1 MLARTPTLHSS
12 TPTLTVT
19 DPRGLPVRS
28 VGYCRI
34 AQGGAAE
41 ARVNRTAHDP
51 AGRAIAQWDPRL
63 FSDAS
68 APANLVS
75 IYSLSGKVL
84 SSTSVDAGWRV
95 SLWGEADQRV
105 HSWDGRGSQRRL
117 EYDTL
122 LRPQA
127 VFEQEGELSFCSER
141 YLYGGAD
148 PGFVDRN
155 QCGQLIRHDDPAGT
169 GVFAEFGLMGQLLEQ
184 TEHFLRQL
192 DSLDWPEELLERNK
206 LLEPGAGAT
215 TRSRFNPLGDVL
227 EQSDAKGNRQSFSQ
241 TVGGQ
246 LRESQLQLKGPGSV
260 GAGLPANVSPRF
272 QSDPQLLVSAIQY
285 NAHGQTERETAGNG
299 VITTLEYRP
308 EDGRLIRLQARRSD
322 GGTLQ
327 DLNYCYDPVGNVL
340 SIADKAQPI
349 RYFANQRIDPISR
362 YVYDSLYQ
370 LIQATGWE
378 AGGPNKGPH
387 YSGFDDPA
395 PRANYRQ
402 TYCYDEGGNLL
413 KLTHDGPQHH
423 GRTLTAARHSNRCL
437 PEQNDG
443 PPSEAEIAAAFDANG
458 NLLNLQPGQALS
470 WDLRNQ
476 LKEVRPVA
484 RDSGLNDSEGYV
496 YGADGMRRRKVR
508 STQTNVR
515 TLNAEIRYLS
525 GLEIR
530 NHSGTGEV
538 LHVIVAQA
546 GRSSVRVLH
555 WETEPPKGIA
565 NNQLRYNAADHLGSC
580 TLELDSAGEVISQE
594 NYHPFGSTAWFA
606 GRGEVEASYKTVRY
620 SGKERDATGLYY
632 YGFRYYI
639 NWLQRWTNPDP
650 ALNLDGLNMFAFVGH
665 NPIRYVDKQGM
676 MKYEVANLF
685 RGTKVETPPAMREL
699 VQHNIAAPPHGMTV
713 NSTLHAGFEF
723 AYDMIWATKGLM
735 VLGAGNQIPDLLSS
749 QNGSESHAS
758 QVRDLSVVGRSR
770 YEHALAAGAGLCN
783 EFAGV
788 TAYLASSS
796 NRWPGLPVSITSFPG
811 HMFSLLGDSRISDPI
826 VMDSWVTYPIPHL
839 FSQSRYSAY
848 PVTSVDHSPR
858 MPGDPFYELDT
869 DVVDQLRTQH
879 YGNIQSLTGSDW
891 ITAIIEIELVLGRTQ
906 SNEVW
911 YQHTAMNHSQ
921 DLFAVS
927 DNLDHV
933 NFAEVPADQAPVI
946 EQSVVLARHFENSS
960 PLARLYKR
968 I

>member
-1 MLARTPTLHSS
+1 MLARTPILHRR

-19 DPRGLPVRS
+19 DPRGLTVRS

-34 AQGGAAE
+34 AQGGPAE

-68 APANLVS
+68 APANLTAV
-75 IYSLSGKVL
+75 YSPSGKVL

-95 SLWGEADQRV
+95 SLLGEADQRV

-127 VFEQEGELSFCSER
+127 VFEQAKGELSFCSER
-141 YLYGGAD
+141 YGYGGAD
-148 PGFVDRN
+148 PGFADRN

-169 GVFAEFGLMGQLLEQ
+169 GVFDEFGLMGQLLEQ
-184 TEHFLRQL
+184 TQHFLHQP

-227 EQSDAKGNRQSFSQ
+227 EQTDAKGNRQSFSQ

-246 LRESQLQLKGPGSV
+246 LRESHLQLKG
-260 GAGLPANVSPRF
+260 
-272 QSDPQLLVSAIQY
+272 QQKPQLLISAIQY
-285 NAHGQTERETAGNG
+285 NAHGQTEGETAGNG
-299 VITTLEYRP
+299 VTTTLEYRP

-340 SIADKAQPI
+340 SIEDKAQPI

-370 LIQATGWE
+370 LIEATGWE

-387 YSGFDDPA
+387 FSGFDDPA

-402 TYCYDEGGNLL
+402 TYRYDEGGNLL

-437 PEQNDG
+437 PEQNGG

-458 NLLNLQPGQALS
+458 NLLKLQPGQVLS

-484 RDSGLNDSEGYV
+484 RDSGLNDRERYS
-496 YGADGMRRRKVR
+496 YGADGMRRRKVH
-508 STQTNVR
+508 STQTNAR
-515 TLNAEIRYLS
+515 TLNAEVRYLP

-530 NHSGTGEV
+530 SHSGTGEV

-565 NNQLRYNAADHLGSC
+565 NNQLRYSVADHLGSC
-580 TLELDSAGEVISQE
+580 TLELDSEGEVISHE
-594 NYHPFGSTAWFA
+594 CYHPFGSTAWFA

-632 YGFRYYI
+632 YGFRYYVP
-639 NWLQRWTNPDP
+639 WLQRWSSPDP
-650 ALNLDGLNMFAFVGH
+650 AGYVTGANLYRFVG
-665 NPIRYVDKQGM
+665 NSPVTYKDVQG
-676 MKYEVANLF
+676 
-685 RGTKVETPPAMREL
+685 L
-699 VQHNIAAPPHGMTV
+699 VGININH
-713 NSTLHAGFEF
+713 L
-723 AYDMIWATKGLM
+723 
-735 VLGAGNQIPDLLSS
+735 
-749 QNGSESHAS
+749 SESQRQAIEIDGPQLSPSRMMYLSNYGVEPSNIVRRVDQGTYDSLEHAHLANIITKALLPYGS
-758 QVRDLSVVGRSR
+758 DNQRLDLWRSPLNNMGELQSVRRVSLEQRMPVILEYGVGNCKEHADIAFHLLASTQTREPVFRVRAQGADHGFVVIGDKRTLSENKLVVVDPWPTFPMAHTVRAGAFKIGETASVASANADPRYQLGDDTLLRNSRYFFPDVSVDDVTSIDRFNSINTMPNSYMQWFSIKDSRRGMDYKGVRGEGGFNRLPEAYVMDRLNRYSNYVEVGRR
-770 YEHALAAGAGLCN
+770 AAMQ
-783 EFAGV
+783 
-788 TAYLASSS
+788 SSA
-796 NRWPGLPVSITSFPG
+796 
-811 HMFSLLGDSRISDPI
+811 
-826 VMDSWVTYPIPHL
+826 
-839 FSQSRYSAY
+839 Q
-848 PVTSVDHSPR
+848 
-858 MPGDPFYELDT
+858 
-869 DVVDQLRTQH
+869 
-879 YGNIQSLTGSDW
+879 
-891 ITAIIEIELVLGRTQ
+891 
-906 SNEVW
+906 
-911 YQHTAMNHSQ
+911 
-921 DLFAVS
+921 
-927 DNLDHV
+927 
-933 NFAEVPADQAPVI
+933 
-946 EQSVVLARHFENSS
+946 
-960 PLARLYKR
+960 
-968 I
+968 